1 MERLRAALLGCL
13 LAGGAV
19 FGARPL
25 LPEDHAVH
33 RTVYAARPGSG
44 GGRTPED
51 FARWVSPL
59 TLGACLA
66 ALVRG
71 FAHTPWSGRRCS
83 SARLTPRRRCR

>member
-13 LAGGAV
+13 LAGGAI

-25 LPEDHAVH
+25 LPEDHALP
-33 RTVYAARPGSG
+33 RTVYAAGPGG

-59 TLGACLA
+59 TIGASLA

-71 FAHTPWSGRRCS
+71 FAQTPRTRRRCTG
-83 SARLTPRRRCR
+83 ARLAPRRRC